1 MSRVVGNEL
10 VLDRAQGPWL
20 WDTTGRRYLDATSS
34 LWYANIGHGRE
45 RIAQAVNDQLRRLD
59 AYSIFNDFT
68 NAPAEQLAARVAAIA
83 PQDDARVFLTTGGG
97 DGIDTAAKLARQYWR
112 AQGQPER
119 THIIGRTGGFHGAHG
134 FGTSIGGIPANRA
147 EFGPLLPDRSTVA
160 WDSLAALASE
170 VERIGAERVAA
181 IFAEPVVGAGGVLPP
196 PDGYLEGLS
205 QLCSRTGILFV
216 ADDVICAFG
225 RLGTWFGTERWGVA
239 PDITVFAKGVTSGY
253 LPLGGVT
260 VSGAIAEPFWSADYG
275 TAFRHG
281 STYAGHPAC
290 CAAALANLDII
301 EEEQLLASSQAL
313 EAPLRDRLAALADH
327 PLVAESR
334 AIGLMGALEMTAEAV
349 AADPAVTL
357 RVHRAAR
364 EAGVLVRPLLSAIA
378 VSPPL
383 IVTEDELELM
393 ADGIATALD
402 AVALELAA

>member
-1 MSRVVGNEL
+1 
-10 VLDRAQGPWL
+10 
-20 WDTTGRRYLDATSS
+20 
-34 LWYANIGHGRE
+34 
-45 RIAQAVNDQLRRLD
+45 
-59 AYSIFNDFT
+59 
-68 NAPAEQLAARVAAIA
+68 
-83 PQDDARVFLTTGGG
+83 
-97 DGIDTAAKLARQYWR
+97 
-112 AQGQPER
+112 
-119 THIIGRTGGFHGAHG
+119 
-134 FGTSIGGIPANRA
+134 
-147 EFGPLLPDRSTVA
+147 
-160 WDSLAALASE
+160 
-170 VERIGAERVAA
+170 
-181 IFAEPVVGAGGVLPP
+181 
-196 PDGYLEGLS
+196 
-205 QLCSRTGILFV
+205 
-216 ADDVICAFG
+216 VICAFG

-313 EAPLRDRLAALADH
+313 EAPLHDRLAALAEH

-334 AIGLMGALEMTAEAV
+334 AIGLMGALEVTAEAV
-349 AADPAVTL
+349 AADPAVTMRL
-357 RVHRAAR
+357 HRAAR
-364 EAGVLVRPLLSAIA
+364 QAGVLVRPLLSAIA

-383 IVTEDELELM
+383 IVTEGELELM